1 MYSFK
6 IQTPSVL
13 ALLSLLEERTVRGG
27 EGEIYTLNLT
37 VVSSFSFLLIFLLTC
52 SLAGWAAEESSCH
65 LSWGRLQSSWADCQL
80 TSHCRW
86 WLNWATQAGGSWRY
100 CLPAL
105 KVSQHHL
112 LALWTVCTP
121 PVATVNLALQP
132 QLTWSPLPARSA
144 LCRKILAFSWFSKAA
159 KMKIQLM

>member
-52 SLAGWAAEESSCH
+52 SLAG
-65 LSWGRLQSSWADCQL
+65 
-80 TSHCRW
+80 
-86 WLNWATQAGGSWRY
+86 
-100 CLPAL
+100 
-105 KVSQHHL
+105 
-112 LALWTVCTP
+112 
-121 PVATVNLALQP
+121 
-132 QLTWSPLPARSA
+132 
-144 LCRKILAFSWFSKAA
+144 
-159 KMKIQLM
+159 